1 MIPGVH
7 AETIAFTSYEQ
18 ASSLVLARGWPWIGT
33 AGQLGGR
40 DVELQGPRQRR
51 FRVRVTDL
59 RERGKT
65 MSCQLE
71 LHDVERLFAPL
82 MKVELSFVPD
92 IANTRVSLRGSAARE
107 LTPAS
112 SMQAAMSRG
121 LANEYARALL
131 DQIAKAM
138 EERSGGGSLASQSR
152 AEAGLRKRR

>member
-1 MIPGVH
+1 VIPGVH

-18 ASSLVLARGWPWIGT
+18 ARSLVLARGWPWIGT

-40 DVELQGPRQRR
+40 DVELQGTRQRR

-71 LHDVERLFAPL
+71 LYDIEHLFAPL

-92 IANTRVSLRGSAARE
+92 IANTRVSLRGSTGGD

-138 EERSGGGSLASQSR
+138 EERSGGGSPASQSR
-152 AEAGLRKRR
+152 ADAGLRKRR